1 MAYSSVDATRIV
13 AGKPVR
19 ADDILGLRNNQEDLN
34 TRVTAVEN
42 LTSKVVVFNEQ
53 LRGLDNFVG
62 VTSFS
67 QVAVYRAASGFTLT
81 GAKVTQFTAGS
92 AGTLEI
98 DVKVGSSLGSVSTIF
113 STKPSISYSVG
124 NNSTSSNAVF
134 SSQSVSANDWIILD
148 ITSIQTDQGD
158 IHIEVTGEI
167 L

>member
-113 STKPSISYSVG
+113 FY
-124 NNSTSSNAVF
+124 
-134 SSQSVSANDWIILD
+134 
-148 ITSIQTDQGD
+148 
-158 IHIEVTGEI
+158 
-167 L
+167 